1 MRPLGLACFL
11 FCMAAVLSAQGQ
23 EVPKDHPPVAPAGGR
38 TAASDLT
45 ERLRPSN
52 PDLGSNPV
60 PRRNLIDEFIFDKIE
75 KDRVPHAPLSSD
87 EEFFRRIHI
96 DLTGR
101 IPLDDELRAFLV
113 SSDPDKRDKLVDRLA
128 TSKPYEVKWTYSAL
142 GLDWTKV
149 IEGTPSGRAF
159 HYIEPFAAKQM
170 IRSQEISP
178 LFV

>member
-23 EVPKDHPPVAPAGGR
+23 NVPKDHPPVAPAGGR

-45 ERLRPSN
+45 DRLRPSN

-75 KDRVPHAPLSSD
+75 KDRVPHAPLASD

-96 DLTGR
+96 DTALSSL
-101 IPLDDELRAFLV
+101 LDD
-113 SSDPDKRDKLVDRLA
+113 LA
-128 TSKPYEVKWTYSAL
+128 TRKRQDGHSLLDETVVVCL
-142 GLDWTKV
+142 G
-149 IEGTPSGRAF
+149 EFGRTPSGRAF